1 MRSRRTSLVA
11 FILYAAILRM
21 RKQSY
26 MRPQGG
32 SLVAFI
38 LYAAILRKQSS
49 MQRMR
54 TSLVVISLLLGNIAH
69 AHIIP
74 ASYKMYDT
82 FRNHKNKAEQPVAA
96 ENHSTVTCDV
106 AVMWHFFAC
115 KAVRVLHFTFPT
127 VTKDRIM
134 LSENVLG
141 HSRTLQTMLKIFSL
155 ARPLPTTAQSAA
167 LEAHAHP
174 RQNCRYSLWRGRCC
188 RCCSHRRSSLP
199 ASQSA
204 GATIRPGSEP
214 AQ

>member
-1 MRSRRTSLVA
+1 MRSLRT
-11 FILYAAILRM
+11 
-21 RKQSY
+21 
-26 MRPQGG
+26 

-134 LSENVLG
+134 LSENVLR

-204 GATIRPGSEP
+204 GATIRPGSAP
-214 AQ
+214 VQ

>member
-26 MRPQGG
+26 TRPQGG

-38 LYAAILRKQSS
+38 
-49 MQRMR
+49 
-54 TSLVVISLLLGNIAH
+54 
-69 AHIIP
+69 
-74 ASYKMYDT
+74 SYKMYDT

-134 LSENVLG
+134 LSENVLR

-204 GATIRPGSEP
+204 GATIRPGSAP
-214 AQ
+214 VQ